1 MEAIN
6 YNDEINNI
14 IEDQDDT
21 YQIKQDES
29 WRITSMDLAVWAD
42 NMIHDKEVKIA
53 SIEKVVNNNIQAL
66 EAKIEKLKQWKEE
79 STKKDSDDI
88 SFFKEHLHL
97 WHKKTIEEE
106 KSRNEELT
114 ANGKKAK
121 PLSNTI
127 KLPYHNLTAK
137 KQRPL
142 ITINGKDTTK
152 AKTDEDFI
160 RYVKENNPE
169 YIKVIEEVQWGDY
182 KDTLKMTEYNGKLVY
197 VDDSG
202 VPIDF
207 IQLTQRPE
215 EYNWKVKE

>member
-6 YNDEINNI
+6 YNDEISEI
-14 IEDQDDT
+14 LEDADDF
-21 YQIKQDES
+21 YQLKRDES

-53 SIEKVVNNNIQAL
+53 TIEKVANNNIQAL

-79 STKKDSDDI
+79 STKKDNDDI
-88 SFFKEHLHL
+88 SFFKQHLHL
-97 WHKKTIEEE
+97 WHRKIIEEE
-106 KSRNEELT
+106 KSRNEELIV
-114 ANGKKAK
+114 NGKKAK
-121 PLSNTI
+121 ALSNTI
-127 KLPYHNLTAK
+127 KLPYRNLTAK

-142 ITINGKDTTK
+142 TTINGKDTTK

-182 KDTLKMTEYNGKLVY
+182 KDTLKMIEFNGKFVY
-197 VDDSG
+197 VDDAG

-207 IQLTQRPE
+207 IQLTERPE